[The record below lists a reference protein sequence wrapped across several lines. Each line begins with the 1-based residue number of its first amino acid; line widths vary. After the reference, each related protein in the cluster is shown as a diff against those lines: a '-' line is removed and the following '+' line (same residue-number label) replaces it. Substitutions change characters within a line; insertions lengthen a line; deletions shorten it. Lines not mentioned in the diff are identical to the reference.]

1 MPRRSP
7 SLFTLAGC
15 VQGAR
20 YTLPILPGIV
30 VFGTAFGAAAVQKG
44 LSLEQALG
52 LSAFVFAGASQMVA
66 LELWR
71 ESWSATTLLAIVT
84 VTGVVNARMI
94 LMGAAI
100 QPWLAAEP
108 APRLALNL
116 FFLTDANWLIGVG
129 YHGCGGRD
137 VGVLFG
143 SGLTLWCVWVLAT
156 LPGYLAGALVEEP
169 RRLGLDLV
177 MPIFFAAMLVPL
189 WKGWRPARPWAA
201 AGVVAL
207 LVHAV
212 VPGYAFIVVGALA
225 GAATAAL
232 AE

>member
-1 MPRRSP
+1 MPGDRGVSARHGLRR
-7 SLFTLAGC
+7 AGH
-15 VQGAR
+15 AA
-20 YTLPILPGIV
+20 TLPILPGIV

-44 LSLEQALG
+44 LSLGQALG

-66 LELWR
+66 LEFWR

-116 FFLTDANWLIGVG
+116 FFLTDANWLIGIG
-129 YHGCGGRD
+129 YHGRGGRD

-143 SGLTLWCVWVLAT
+143 AGLTLWCVWVLAT
-156 LPGYLAGALVEEP
+156 VPGYLAGALVEEP

-177 MPIFFAAMLVPL
+177 MPIFFAAMLVSF
-189 WKGWRPARPWAA
+189 WKGWRPARPWAV
-201 AGVVAL
+201 AGAVAL
-207 LVHAV
+207 VVHALL
-212 VPGYAFIVVGALA
+212 PGYAFIIAGALA
-225 GAATAAL
+225 GAAAGAL